1 MSMLVETAP
10 EPVARYAA
18 SEGHVPGETGVW
30 VFIFGDMMVF
40 AVLFATYLYYRA
52 ENVELFNASQGA
64 LNQTYG
70 AVNTLLLLVSSMLVV
85 MAVRAVRRQM
95 RKVAPWL
102 IAGAFLCGL
111 AFSALKVAEYRGK
124 VEHGITP
131 ATNDFYMYYF
141 ILTGLHWFHLII
153 GLCVLSVLFVLS
165 RKPGIT
171 QRQFALVEGGA
182 SFWHMVDLLWIVLF
196 PLLYLVS

>member
-1 MSMLVETAP
+1 MSILVDTAP
-10 EPVARYAA
+10 ERVRNAK

-52 ENVELFNASQGA
+52 ENVELFNTSQGA

-70 AVNTLLLLVSSMLVV
+70 AVNTLLLLLSSMLVV
-85 MAVRAVRRQM
+85 MAVRAVRKQM
-95 RKVAPWL
+95 RRVAPWL
-102 IAGAFLCGL
+102 IAGAFTCGL
-111 AFSALKVAEYRGK
+111 AFSALKVIEYTGK
-124 VEHGITP
+124 VDHGITP

-141 ILTGLHWFHLII
+141 ILTGLHWFHLAI
-153 GLCVLSVLFVLS
+153 GLCVLGVLFVLA
-165 RKPGIT
+165 RKPKLT
-171 QRQFALVEGGA
+171 QQQFAFVEGGA